1 MPLVVVVNVAGLWL
15 VTPSYVCCT
24 EATEASFTAAEPL
37 ISDDNEASMN
47 VALLVV
53 VPIFLA
59 LYCGSC
65 VAYMIYK
72 IYRNCFRS
80 HNKSPGVNLDG
91 VNLDGIEATAPA
103 ERRPPPTF
111 PTYLHAAVQPPRSTA
126 VRGGASSYVK
136 SPPRYENETGV
147 AVDTGPQL
155 DHSDDVPIT
164 CLLYTSDAADE

>member
-1 MPLVVVVNVAGLWL
+1 LFQSSWR
-15 VTPSYVCCT
+15 
-24 EATEASFTAAEPL
+24 
-37 ISDDNEASMN
+37 DNEATMN
-47 VALLVV
+47 LALLVV

-80 HNKSPGVNLDG
+80 HNKSPGA
-91 VNLDGIEATAPA
+91 NLDGIETTAPP

-111 PTYLHAAVQPPRSTA
+111 PTYLHAPMQPPRNNQ
-126 VRGGASSYVK
+126 RGGASSFVK
-136 SPPRYENETGV
+136 SPPRYENQTAV
-147 AVDTGPQL
+147 PVDTGPQV

-164 CLLYTSDAADE
+164 EILMKKMAQKTTPTAH